1 MANNKFH
8 INKLFKVLK
17 INNKN
22 DLKNTAKELKI
33 SLAQLEF
40 YNNKMILPYKADL
53 KKILNFTGYSEFE
66 LKIRLGIV
74 DNEII
79 EWISNNPEVITKV
92 YCDKNNKESEKKHS
106 PEFTT
111 DYGRM
116 FRGDCLEI
124 MKQLPDES
132 MELIFADPPFNLD
145 KNYESGIND
154 YVSEQEYILWTE
166 KWLLECI
173 RILAPGGS
181 MFIYNLPQWNTY
193 ISAILNKYLNF
204 RHWIAI
210 SMKGLMPVTNKLHPE
225 HYGLLYY
232 VKGEKPKV
240 FNKQRI
246 PMETCRHCGGEIRDY
261 GGKKKDLDP
270 KGLSI
275 PDIFMDIN
283 PVRHQKYKNREANE
297 LPLKLLYRII
307 SIASDEGSTIFD
319 PFGGSG
325 TTYVAAEYL
334 KRKWV
339 GVEIGSIN
347 DIIERFAN
355 NSTDLELLKSIESQS
370 NVLFTN
376 EQVKLRE
383 KNEFWGYEKLEKKI

>member
-8 INKLFKVLK
+8 INKLFKVLNVK
-17 INNKN
+17 NKN

-33 SLAQLEF
+33 SSRQLEF
-40 YNNKMILPYKADL
+40 YNDKMILPYKEDL
-53 KKILNFTGYSEFE
+53 EKILNFTGYSIFE
-66 LKIRLGIV
+66 LKMRLGII

-79 EWISNNPEVITKV
+79 EWISNNPDVITQA
-92 YCDKNNKESEKKHS
+92 YCNKDTKQNKEIYST
-106 PEFTT
+106 EFIT
-111 DYGRM
+111 DYGKM
-116 FRGDCLEI
+116 FRGDCLEV

-132 MELIFADPPFNLD
+132 MDLIFADPPFNLD

-181 MFIYNLPQWNTY
+181 LFIYNLPQWNTY

-210 SMKGLMPVTNKLHPE
+210 SMKGLMPVANKLHPE

-232 VKGEKPKV
+232 VKGEKPKI

-270 KGLSI
+270 NGLSI

-325 TTYVAAEYL
+325 TTYVVAEYL

-339 GVEIGSIN
+339 GIEIGSIN
-347 DIIERFAN
+347 DIIERFTN
-355 NSTDLELLKSIESQS
+355 NSTDLELLKAIESQS
-370 NVLFTN
+370 NVLFTS
-376 EQVKLRE
+376 EQIKLRE
-383 KNEFWGYEKLEKKI
+383 KNGFWGYEKLEKKI

>member
-8 INKLFKVLK
+8 INKLFKVLN

-40 YNNKMILPYKADL
+40 YNDKMILPYKEDL
-53 KKILNFTGYSEFE
+53 EKILNFTGYSIFE
-66 LKIRLGIV
+66 LKMRLGIV

-79 EWISNNPEVITKV
+79 EWISNNPDVITQA
-92 YCDKNNKESEKKHS
+92 YLNKNTKQNEEIYS

-111 DYGRM
+111 DYGKM
-116 FRGDCLEI
+116 FRGDCLEV

-132 MELIFADPPFNLD
+132 MDLIFADPPFNLD

-181 MFIYNLPQWNTY
+181 IFIYNLPQWNTY

-232 VKGEKPKV
+232 VKGEKPKI

-261 GGKKKDLDP
+261 GGKKKKLDP
-270 KGLSI
+270 NGLLI

-325 TTYVAAEYL
+325 TTYVVAEYL

-339 GVEIGSIN
+339 GIEIGSIN
-347 DIIERFAN
+347 DIIERFNN
-355 NSTDLELLKSIESQS
+355 NSIDLKLLKSIENQS

-376 EQVKLRE
+376 EQIKLRE
-383 KNEFWGYEKLEKKI
+383 KNGFWGYEKLEKKI